1 MDPFDLDVKSG
12 LPVHEALAAKHPDL
26 MVPDLSNEAV
36 HCFEDYEDTEMAEL
50 WHEGLHRTEEGL
62 GK

>member
-1 MDPFDLDVKSG
+1 LGTP
-12 LPVHEALAAKHPDL
+12 
-26 MVPDLSNEAV
+26 
-36 HCFEDYEDTEMAEL
+36 CFEDYENTEMAEF